1 MTPAFTARRRAEEFD
16 SLVEGTSTGSLRDA
30 RYVELLELVG
40 DLRELPP
47 VEARPEFVSDL
58 RAQLV
63 LAAESALAPVDDARL
78 TLPPRRPRRDRRV
91 AAAVGSLV
99 IAGATTSVAVAAQD
113 ALPGDALYPLKRAM
127 ENADAGLS
135 SNDRERGAT
144 LLSSASGRLDEVVAL
159 SLEGGLD
166 DAPAI
171 EDTLNSFSDQATE
184 ASGLLLSDYQQTGQE
199 SSIAELRD
207 FTGSSMATLEE
218 LEAQVPV
225 DARDELLHAARV
237 LTQIDIEAA
246 EACPTCAGR
255 GIADVPAVL
264 TSAGVGTDEKRLAP
278 QTGPTESAEADS
290 DPQLPG
296 TDGKDLPPG
305 SVLNPPTETDTST
318 PSDGTSPPVGGDPLG
333 DLTDGLSDDGEENT
347 SGGGGGGGGLP
358 DVGELDDT
366 LDDAVDEL
374 GDTLG

>member
-1 MTPAFTARRRAEEFD
+1 
-16 SLVEGTSTGSLRDA
+16 
-30 RYVELLELVG
+30 
-40 DLRELPP
+40 
-47 VEARPEFVSDL
+47 
-58 RAQLV
+58 
-63 LAAESALAPVDDARL
+63 
-78 TLPPRRPRRDRRV
+78 
-91 AAAVGSLV
+91 
-99 IAGATTSVAVAAQD
+99 
-113 ALPGDALYPLKRAM
+113 
-127 ENADAGLS
+127 
-135 SNDRERGAT
+135 
-144 LLSSASGRLDEVVAL
+144 
-159 SLEGGLD
+159 
-166 DAPAI
+166 
-171 EDTLNSFSDQATE
+171 
-184 ASGLLLSDYQQTGQE
+184 
-199 SSIAELRD
+199 
-207 FTGSSMATLEE
+207 
-218 LEAQVPV
+218 
-225 DARDELLHAARV
+225 
-237 LTQIDIEAA
+237 
-246 EACPTCAGR
+246 
-255 GIADVPAVL
+255 VL